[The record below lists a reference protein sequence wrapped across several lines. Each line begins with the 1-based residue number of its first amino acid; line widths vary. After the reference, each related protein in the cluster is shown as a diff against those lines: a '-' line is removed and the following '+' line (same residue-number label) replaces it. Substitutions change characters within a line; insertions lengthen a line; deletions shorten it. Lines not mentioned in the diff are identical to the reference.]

1 MMIISFSKHLLT
13 RFLVLAVLATSIAGP
28 ANAALIST
36 EQTAGAAVSADAA
49 AERARI
55 QNWLAREDVV
65 RQMQN
70 YGVSAAQAQQRVAA
84 LTDEEAR
91 AMAGKLDELPAGG
104 DVIGV
109 LFTVF
114 IVLLITDILGFTKVF
129 PFTRSVR

>member
-1 MMIISFSKHLLT
+1 MIISLSKHLLT

-36 EQTAGAAVSADAA
+36 EQTAGAAASADAS

-55 QNWLAREDVV
+55 QNWLTREDVV
-65 RQMQN
+65 RQMQD
-70 YGVSAAQAQQRVAA
+70 YGVRAAEAQQRVAA

-91 AMAGKLDELPAGG
+91 ALAGKLDELPVGSG
-104 DVIGV
+104 VIGV

>member
-1 MMIISFSKHLLT
+1 MIISLSKHLLT

-36 EQTAGAAVSADAA
+36 EQTAGAAASADAS

-55 QNWLAREDVV
+55 QNWLTREDVV
-65 RQMQN
+65 RQMQD
-70 YGVSAAQAQQRVAA
+70 YGVSAAEAQQRVAA

-91 AMAGKLDELPAGG
+91 ALAGKLDELPVGSG
-104 DVIGV
+104 VIGV